1 MTIFGRHLWH
11 SWETIAQKETRSF
24 LGEEIPHEYQSPFR
38 KCKECGKIQQYF
50 FDSQGGVWETLDT
63 YETEVI
69 AKKIYIE
76 DGKLYLNYK
85 RPGSRPPPEWKLPAG
100 RKKENR

>member
-11 SWETIAQKETRSF
+11 SWETIFLKDTKNF
-24 LGEEIPHEYQSPFR
+24 LGEEIPREYHSLFR

-50 FDSQGGVWETLDT
+50 FDSQGGVWEALDS
-63 YETEVI
+63 YEVEVI

-76 DGKLYLNYK
+76 DGKLYLDYK
-85 RPGSRPPPEWKLPAG
+85 RPGSHPSQE
-100 RKKENR
+100 